1 MPELPKDR
9 LIAVALI
16 TAVVALALEGALIVA
31 DGDGASSG
39 RESPPRQSEAMWRLL
54 SRDR

>member
-9 LIAVALI
+9 LIALALI
-16 TAVVALALEGALIVA
+16 MAVVALALEGALIVA
-31 DGDGASSG
+31 DGDGARPV
-39 RESPPRQSEAMWRLL
+39 RESPPRQSDAIWRML